1 MTSSGNDAS
10 SSYGALRSETQERR
24 NDEDFA
30 TNVDDDETDDDK
42 GDEIPAA
49 RICNRGRLVAH
60 SSQSINQSS
69 NKSIG

>member
-24 NDEDFA
+24 NEEECA
-30 TNVDDDETDDDK
+30 TNVDNDQTDDDK